1 MHLLCIFTFIFSYWF
16 PFLYNISIWICASV
30 EIRIWMTVIIPSLLG
45 ETLMSEMSL
54 AAQSWKKWSVQ
65 LWTKTFVA
73 ERTLIFKSY
82 SEENIIKNAAVQVV
96 CVCGGV
102 LVSAVTIEAS
112 ERMSIIIPLMLSL
125 PSRLHTHSYQLL
137 IKWQFAEWLKIA
149 PFTYC
154 WIVSLQQRLVS
165 VPSLAKGRWGG
176 RYLHCQVGVL
186 WNFAGVM
193 HVDSALH
200 WRFKINIKHRG
211 KWEER
216 SRTMTEMEGG
226 KGKEREG
233 EIRFMKHLP
242 SLENLI

>member
-54 AAQSWKKWSVQ
+54 EAQSWKKWSVQ

-96 CVCGGV
+96 CVWGGPCLSSYYRGLRKDV
-102 LVSAVTIEAS
+102 YNHTSHAVRS
-112 ERMSIIIPLMLSL
+112 FSSY
-125 PSRLHTHSYQLL
+125 THSYQLL